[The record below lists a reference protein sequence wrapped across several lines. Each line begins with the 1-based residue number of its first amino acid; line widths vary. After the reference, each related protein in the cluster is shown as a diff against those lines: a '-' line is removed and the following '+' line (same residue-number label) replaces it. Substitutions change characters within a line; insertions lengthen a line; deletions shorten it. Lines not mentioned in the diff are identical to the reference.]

1 MARYGKSIQRSEC
14 FGCLAGRRQHGM
26 TKTIRSIGG
35 PIMETQRSAKKGL
48 LLLAFGV
55 LISTLG
61 FSLMAHAGD
70 ESRVLKASD
79 LIGMKVQGAD
89 DKKLGDIKDLVID
102 PEDGGVQYAVLDF
115 GGFAGIGD
123 KYFAVPWEALQ
134 LDTKSKKIWL
144 DIQKNDLKDAPG
156 FDKKNWPDLS
166 LQQVDIY
173 EFYDIPQP

>member
-1 MARYGKSIQRSEC
+1 
-14 FGCLAGRRQHGM
+14 
-26 TKTIRSIGG
+26 
-35 PIMETQRSAKKGL
+35 METQRSAKKGL

-70 ESRVLKASD
+70 ESSVLKASD

-115 GGFAGIGD
+115 GGFAGSRRQILCRTMGST
-123 KYFAVPWEALQ
+123 AVGHKERRFGWMF
-134 LDTKSKKIWL
+134 KKMI
-144 DIQKNDLKDAPG
+144 
-156 FDKKNWPDLS
+156 
-166 LQQVDIY
+166 
-173 EFYDIPQP
+173 